1 MTISGIGQSM
11 SMQSM
16 FGMQPPSAS
25 NMASQIMGDL
35 DTDGDGVLSTD
46 EISKGGER
54 AQKILGAD
62 ADGDGYVTED
72 ELLADISKKT
82 AGMNGMHP
90 PSASNIASHI
100 MDKLD
105 TNGDGVLSTDEINA
119 GGKRSQN
126 ILEAD
131 TNGDGKV
138 TMDELLADI
147 SKKIASISNFLTVQ
161 SEQTDKN
168 SNVNVLA

>member
-1 MTISGIGQSM
+1 MTISGIGHSM

-16 FGMQPPSAS
+16 FGMKPPSAS
-25 NMASQIMGDL
+25 NIASHIMDKL
-35 DTDGDGVLSTD
+35 DTDGDGALSTD
-46 EISKGGER
+46 EISKDGKR
-54 AQKILGAD
+54 AKKILEAD
-62 ADGDGYVTED
+62 TNGDGKVTMD
-72 ELLADISKKT
+72 ELLAYISKKT

-90 PSASNIASHI
+90 PSASDIASHI